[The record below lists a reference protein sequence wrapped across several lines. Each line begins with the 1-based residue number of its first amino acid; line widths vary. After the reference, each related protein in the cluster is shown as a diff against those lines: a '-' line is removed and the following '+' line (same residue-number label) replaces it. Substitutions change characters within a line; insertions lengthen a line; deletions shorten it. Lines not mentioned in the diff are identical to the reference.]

1 MLLDHLEP
9 ENSLRVLQCEGREGG
24 VPTGQSKGG
33 NVAGLGGEGE
43 AIFVFHEPLSARGW
57 KGC

>member
-9 ENSLRVLQCEGREGG
+9 ENALRVLQCEGREG
-24 VPTGQSKGG
+24 VISTGHGEGS
-33 NVAGLGGEGE
+33 NVAGLGGESE
-43 AIFVFHEPLSARGW
+43 AICVFHEPLSARGW